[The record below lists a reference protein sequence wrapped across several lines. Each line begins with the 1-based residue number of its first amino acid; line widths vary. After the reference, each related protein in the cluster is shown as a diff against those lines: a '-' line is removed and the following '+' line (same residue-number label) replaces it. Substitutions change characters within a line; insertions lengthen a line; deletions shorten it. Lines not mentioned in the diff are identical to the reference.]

1 MTWNVVRDD
10 TAKRIIATAEGEFH
24 AAETLQMLSALRDSG
39 GLTYGLLF
47 DVRRMRGAP
56 TVAGLKPFTEITN
69 PAAAGDDTR
78 GPLAIVAT
86 GSVHP
91 GSPVRLRCS
100 PNYPTSK
107 SIATVPRLSSGSRLK
122 GDERIA

>member
-86 GSVHP
+86 GSVQY
-91 GSPVRLRCS
+91 GIACAFAVL
-100 PNYPTSK
+100 SK
-107 SIATVPRLSSGSRLK
+107 LPHVQIHRDRAEAEQWLASQRR
-122 GDERIA
+122 